1 MGKIEKN
8 TQNAPLCAAFTR
20 VGQRPT
26 CAALV
31 KCKPELAAWCV
42 IRYYPA
48 AIKPLAIN
56 PLPAA
61 AYCTGSTKVDSA
73 YGH

>member
-8 TQNAPLCAAFTR
+8 TQNAPL
-20 VGQRPT
+20 

-48 AIKPLAIN
+48 AIEPLAIN

-61 AYCTGSTKVDSA
+61 AY
-73 YGH
+73 